1 MVLFYD
7 IKEGVLDEEFYNFLR
22 FHSGIFSRN
31 NGEKPFE
38 VVIQAGHYQGG
49 IDHIESITY
58 SPEGKFLAS
67 AGGNDQNVVIWHMQS
82 GKELR
87 RFDIGVYVDKVRFS
101 KNGKYIAVKS
111 YSKDRQYKDTIKLW
125 NIETGNVNTLQF
137 SRDDTYLISGN
148 DRTVRIWDVKNGNY
162 DFSSKKGRL
171 IAVRRGLDVF
181 DIEEFA
187 AQYNRTDLIME
198 RLGF

>member
-1 MVLFYD
+1 
-7 IKEGVLDEEFYNFLR
+7 
-22 FHSGIFSRN
+22 
-31 NGEKPFE
+31 
-38 VVIQAGHYQGG
+38 
-49 IDHIESITY
+49 
-58 SPEGKFLAS
+58 
-67 AGGNDQNVVIWHMQS
+67 MQS